1 MNYKVVV
8 KRISNEDLVHSGTG
22 KERENHKYVKRESL
36 GNGKYRYYYEED
48 TANLFSSS
56 SKMTSLHDGDEHVIE
71 KRGKIDRA
79 ADKLFGKK
87 KEAYEFPEDT
97 ITIKVADKSKKQ
109 TNKTN
114 VTDNIKSKMANA
126 KNTIEKAKS
135 TALNKIE
142 NSEEKISTGARIIGF
157 LVDKKKKR

>member
-36 GNGKYRYYYEED
+36 GNDKYRYYYEED

-56 SKMTSLHDGDEHVIE
+56 SKTTSLHDGDEHVIE

-87 KEAYEFPEDT
+87 KEAYEFPEDA
-97 ITIKVADKSKKQ
+97 ITIKVPDRSKK
-109 TNKTN
+109 TNKTS
-114 VTDNIKSKMANA
+114 TADNIKSKMDNA

-142 NSEEKISTGARIIGF
+142 NAEEKISTGARIIGF